1 MSTPFSQP
9 ISPFLPP
16 LGSIHI
22 SVCSLCCVSISG
34 FWTVFSFCII
44 TPVSD
49 FPFTWCPTCVCVC
62 LQTLPLYKSY
72 WIRDPP
78 YFLTYLITSRGTLS
92 HVLGCIQLFVTL
104 WTVAHQAPPSMGFSR
119 QEYWGALPCPPPG
132 ASRPRDRTQS
142 LMKGIAIL
150 EEILDFLGFG
160 LSWKAVVCFLTRTSS
175 PVLLACP
182 HMRQLPQLTL
192 GAQ

>member
-16 LGSIHI
+16 LGSIHM

-104 WTVAHQAPPSMGFSR
+104 WTVAHQALLSMGFSR
-119 QEYWGALPCPPPG
+119 QEYWSRLPFLPPEDLPDPG
-132 ASRPRDRTQS
+132 IEPRSPHRRWILYHLSHQGSSFRENHTSKRYMHPQYS
-142 LMKGIAIL
+142 LWNYI
-150 EEILDFLGFG
+150 
-160 LSWKAVVCFLTRTSS
+160 
-175 PVLLACP
+175 
-182 HMRQLPQLTL
+182 Q
-192 GAQ
+192 

>member
-1 MSTPFSQP
+1 MLPQP
-9 ISPFLPP
+9 S
-16 LGSIHI
+16 
-22 SVCSLCCVSISG
+22 SG
-34 FWTVFSFCII
+34 FFKGFQKAVQLEGASPARFQPSFFQSTLFPTLQSLVCAKSFS
-44 TPVSD
+44 
-49 FPFTWCPTCVCVC
+49 CV
-62 LQTLPLYKSY
+62 
-72 WIRDPP
+72 R
-78 YFLTYLITSRGTLS
+78 
-92 HVLGCIQLFVTL
+92 LFETL

-182 HMRQLPQLTL
+182 HLRQLPQLTL

>member
-16 LGSIHI
+16 LGSIHM

-104 WTVAHQAPPSMGFSR
+104 WTVAHQALLSMGFSR
-119 QEYWGALPCPPPG
+119 QEYWSRWPCPSPG
-132 ASRPRDRTQS
+132 DLPDPETEPTSPVSPTLQADSLLLNHWGS
-142 LMKGIAIL
+142 LMYLIL
-150 EEILDFLGFG
+150 
-160 LSWKAVVCFLTRTSS
+160 KVT
-175 PVLLACP
+175 VLV
-182 HMRQLPQLTL
+182 PQSRLTL
-192 GAQ
+192 YDHGL